1 MNNQQ
6 YQQLVHN
13 LTPES
18 PLIKDCILAFIFGGS
33 ICCFGQILR
42 TAFSSLGLTEDEV
55 KLAVPTTLIVITAIL
70 TATGTFSKIAKHAG
84 AGTAV
89 PITGFANSVVSPAV
103 EFSMEGRIL
112 GTGAKMF
119 NLAGPV
125 IVYGCSSASLY
136 GLIYWISL
144 SL

>member
-13 LTPES
+13 LTPKS
-18 PLIKDCILAFIFGGS
+18 PLLKDCILAFIFGGS

-84 AGTAV
+84 AGTMV
-89 PITGFANSVVSPAV
+89 PITGFANSVVSPAL
-103 EFSMEGRIL
+103 EFKAEGTIT
-112 GTGAKMF
+112 GTAAQMF
-119 NLAGPV
+119 SIAGPV
-125 IVYGCSSASLY
+125 IVFGCSSAAVY
-136 GLIYWISL
+136 GVICFIFNLT
-144 SL
+144 